1 MSCSKNK
8 ECQCKAEHCSCTG
21 ESKVKKGGCTCSG
34 KGTECGCK
42 DTGCT
47 CKAKGKGCEDNC
59 NGKKMTSADAGDE
72 IRTITAQQLLKKIDT
87 EPTLIVINVL
97 PQEYYTKCHI
107 RGSINVP
114 LEQLQGVANE
124 SWDKHDKIV
133 VYCANYECSASKSAF
148 KLLHKL
154 GFTQVCAYEGG
165 IKEWCQKEYPIVGS
179 CGD

>member
-1 MSCSKNK
+1 MSCCKNK
-8 ECQCKAEHCSCTG
+8 ECT
-21 ESKVKKGGCTCSG
+21 
-34 KGTECGCK
+34 
-42 DTGCT
+42 
-47 CKAKGKGCEDNC
+47 C
-59 NGKKMTSADAGDE
+59 NGDCKKMESAGTGHV
-72 IRTITAQQLLKKIDT
+72 IKTITAEQLLKKLDT
-87 EPTLIVINVL
+87 EATLIVINVL

-148 KLLHKL
+148 SLLDKL

-165 IKEWCQKEYPIVGS
+165 IKEWCQKGYPIVGS
-179 CGD
+179 WGD